1 MSTRDLPS
9 RPHLEQYRKQAKDLL
24 KRWKADD
31 PSTGRKLADAQFDMA
46 HEHGFTTWKAFTDE
60 IAKRTGAAEK
70 AAIWKSAEAALVAG
84 DDATLARLLG
94 AHTKM
99 LRNERP
105 QSSWFGGLT
114 PDYKHG
120 DAREIVTREHQ
131 FENWTQCAAFMAE
144 MTRADSP
151 VAQFERAVDAVALG
165 DPTALERSLREN
177 PDLIRA
183 RSTRTHHSTLLHYV
197 GANGVESW
205 RQRPSKNAV
214 RVAEILLDAGAEID
228 AVADMYNGGCT
239 TFGLIAT
246 SIHPKTGGVL
256 RPLIDLFLARG
267 VRIDERGAGNAH
279 QIVNGCLANGRPEAA
294 MYLAEKGAPLDLEG
308 AAGVGG
314 DDGADVRRLQL
325 GMRVRPCHRCRI
337 PPRSRRQPE

>member
-144 MTRADSP
+144 MARADSP

-165 DPTALERSLREN
+165 DATALERLLREH

-197 GANGVESW
+197 GANGVEDF
-205 RQRPSKNAV
+205 RQMTPKNALTV
-214 RVAEILLDAGAEID
+214 LKLLLEAGAEVD
-228 AVADMYNGGCT
+228 AVADMYGGGCT
-239 TFGLIAT
+239 TLGLVDT
-246 SIHPKTGGVL
+246 SIHPML
-256 RPLIDLFLARG
+256 
-267 VRIDERGAGNAH
+267 
-279 QIVNGCLANGRPEAA
+279 
-294 MYLAEKGAPLDLEG
+294 
-308 AAGVGG
+308 AGVQ
-314 DDGADVRRLQL
+314 DELV
-325 GMRVRPCHRCRI
+325 
-337 PPRSRRQPE
+337 